1 MNEITDNLKKPAIAL
16 IIVGSLNGIFGILS
30 LAAVFL
36 RLAGVLEMQI
46 PTNEVERMGYYFG
59 TAINIGIAALS
70 LLIAPVIIYGAIK
83 MLKGK
88 SYKLA
93 KTSAILAMIPLVSCC
108 FIAGIPIG
116 IWSLIVLHR
125 PDVKAYFNG
134 EFQSDEFFQMP
145 DENDW

>member
-1 MNEITDNLKKPAIAL
+1 MKEITDNLKKPAIAL

-36 RLAGVLEMQI
+36 RLSGVLETQV
-46 PTNEVERMGYYFG
+46 PANEAERIGYYFG
-59 TAINIGIAALS
+59 TAMNIGIAALS
-70 LLIAPVIIYGAIK
+70 LLIAPLIIYGAIK

-88 SYKLA
+88 NFKLA
-93 KTSAILAMIPLVSCC
+93 KTSAILAMVPLVSCC
-108 FIAGIPIG
+108 FVVGIPIG

-134 EFQSDEFFQMP
+134 EFQNDDFFRLP
-145 DENDW
+145 NEDIL